1 MILILSF
8 LCHLLVA
15 THTTGYVEM
24 SSTVRTD
31 DDIVLQYQQFM
42 REDAKEHRLFIE
54 NSFDKLLMLISG
66 GTFLFGS
73 LLTWLNYRTRT
84 EIKTAVNKKFD
95 EQIDILLGTRI
106 DGLRQNMEIQ
116 SKELEKRIATADK
129 LIRELSGRLSQISS
143 YSDEEIVDKRNS
155 QQIHYTDT
163 GVKQI
168 LWVDD
173 NPANNRSIVDMFPEN
188 EVVFDLAK
196 STNEAIE
203 KLARKNYTLIISDMK
218 RKGSP
223 DEGIQLLRLRNKK
236 YSNIPFVIFSSSK
249 SLAGYA
255 HTAET
260 EGADLVTNKVTE
272 LLGYIQT
279 TLG

>member
-15 THTTGYVEM
+15 TYTTGYVEM
-24 SSTVRTD
+24 PSTVRTD

-42 REDAKEHRLFIE
+42 REDAKEHRLFLE

-143 YSDEEIVDKRNS
+143 YSDEGIGDKRNS

-203 KLARKNYTLIISDMK
+203 KLARQNYTLIISDMK

-236 YSNIPFVIFSSSK
+236 YGNIPFVIFSSSK

-255 HTAET
+255 HTAEA
-260 EGADLVTNKVTE
+260 EGAGLVTNKVTE